1 MAMAGWNMG
10 LGALFSLCAH
20 AAFFAL
26 LPCSF
31 LCAVRVPAHTPHTH
45 THNTHTHACVHTRAL
60 SEYIHTY
67 VWTYSVLRGTVAANG
82 ENWLCEKAG
91 REQEEERAVPGW
103 GGNFNFAGCTWQQVC
118 KRLRLQLRVKVSARA
133 SAAAHV

>member
-1 MAMAGWNMG
+1 MAQAADGDGWMEYGAGGSLFAMCSRRF
-10 LGALFSLCAH
+10 LCSPALFFSV
-20 AAFFAL
+20 
-26 LPCSF
+26 CSS
-31 LCAVRVPAHTPHTH
+31 RTSTR
-45 THNTHTHACVHTRAL
+45 NTHTHACVHTRAL